1 LDEPKA
7 TTNLSQIASEVRN
20 ADAEPNTTNLT
31 HIASEIREPEQPQQ
45 TTSLTQIASEAK
57 QADDATT
64 ASDTNPNTSNLI
76 NITGDLLK
84 VASKLNNFKDEDED
98 DDDEITTTQQKH
110 SSSDPISTLN
120 IAIGLMNMANK
131 DDDHSMPSNLVNIAS
146 DIRGQAS
153 TSNLKNIASEV
164 RDNDRQQ
171 PEEIASYI
179 KYRNSLRSLLEKN
192 GVSDHDKLNV
202 INVLTNTLVDLHIK
216 PHFPIAWLLMYSNAL
231 HKLNA
236 DASTK
241 VAFNRWL
248 WASIGDLKNS
258 PQELSKIPPPVIIQ
272 LAHDVKNN
280 NEIDRRK
287 VRFFCF

>member
-1 LDEPKA
+1 MDEPKA

-20 ADAEPNTTNLT
+20 VDAEPNTTNLT
-31 HIASEIREPEQPQQ
+31 NIASEIRDPEPPQ
-45 TTSLTQIASEAK
+45 TASLTQIASEAK
-57 QADDATT
+57 KTDD
-64 ASDTNPNTSNLI
+64 ASDTNPNTSNLV

-84 VASKLNNFKDEDED
+84 VASKLNKFKDDDD
-98 DDDEITTTQQKH
+98 DDDETTTTQQNR

-164 RDNDRQQ
+164 RDNDRSSQQ

-202 INVLTNTLVDLHIK
+202 INVLTNTLVDLHIE

-231 HKLNA
+231 HNLNA

-280 NEIDRRK
+280 NEVDKRK
-287 VRFFCF
+287 VR